1 MIMAAKRLLKS
12 SKRKAGRVP
21 SHKRSD
27 KVGRD
32 ELVVSLPIG
41 YAELLNDLKGRIR
54 SAQVRAALSVNR
66 ELVGL
71 YWQIGRSI
79 VERQR
84 DQLWGAKVIDRL
96 AEDLQREFPGER
108 GFSRGN
114 LFRMRNFYLAY
125 AAKKA
130 IVAQPARQ
138 LAKSI
143 VAQPVRQLENS
154 NLSQPVREIPWG
166 HNIVLIEKL
175 EQLDERLWY
184 AQQTTVQGW
193 SRAVLIHQ
201 IESSLYQRSGKAI
214 TNFAAT
220 LPAPASDLAP
230 QLIKD
235 PYNFDFLTLAP
246 DAQERDLEA
255 GLIEHLKKF
264 LLELGV
270 GFAFVGQQHHLEV
283 GGEDFYID
291 LLFYHL
297 KLRRYVVIDLKVEE
311 FKPEF
316 AGKMN
321 FYLSAIDDQFRNGD
335 DQSSIGLILCKTR
348 NRVIA
353 EYALRDTAEPVGAAT
368 CAAALPAALRAS
380 LPSPAELARELN
392 PPQPPDNQITKV

>member
-1 MIMAAKRLLKS
+1 MMAAKRAVKS
-12 SKRKAGRVP
+12 SKKEAGT
-21 SHKRSD
+21 
-27 KVGRD
+27 GRIAGVRRRAKSSPVILDDYARLLD
-32 ELVVSLPIG
+32 ELRT
-41 YAELLNDLKGRIR
+41 RIR
-54 SAQVRAALSVNR
+54 TAQVKAALSVNR
-66 ELVGL
+66 ELIDL
-71 YWQIGRSI
+71 YWQIGSSI
-79 VERQR
+79 VERQ
-84 DQLWGAKVIDRL
+84 QFEGWGKSIIDRL
-96 AEDLQREFPGER
+96 ARDIQQSFPGMP
-108 GFSRGN
+108 GFSPRN
-114 LFRMRNFYLAY
+114 IWRMRAFYLAW
-125 AAKKA
+125 
-130 IVAQPARQ
+130 RQ
-138 LAKSI
+138 A
-143 VAQPVRQLENS
+143 
-154 NLSQPVREIPWG
+154 NLSQTVTDSGTAILPRAVAELDEPILPRAVAEIPWG
-166 HNIVLIEKL
+166 HNIALMEKL
-175 EQLDERLWY
+175 ESPKERLWY
-184 AQQTTVQGW
+184 AEQSTVQGW
-193 SRAVLIHQ
+193 SRPVLVHQ
-201 IESSLYQRSGKAI
+201 IETGLYHRSGKAI

-220 LPAPASDLAP
+220 LPAPASDLAQ

-353 EYALRDTAEPVGAAT
+353 EYALRDTAKPMGVAT
-368 CAAALPAALRAS
+368 YAAALPAALRAS

-392 PPQPPDNQITKV
+392 PLPPDNQIIEV

>member
-1 MIMAAKRLLKS
+1 MIMAAKRLVKS
-12 SKRKAGRVP
+12 SKGKAGR
-21 SHKRSD
+21 
-27 KVGRD
+27 GRIAGAGASSAPKSEVALPDDYARLLD
-32 ELVVSLPIG
+32 EL
-41 YAELLNDLKGRIR
+41 KTRIR
-54 SAQVRAALSVNR
+54 NAQVKAALSVNR
-66 ELVGL
+66 ELIDL
-71 YWQIGRSI
+71 YWHIGGSI
-79 VERQR
+79 VERQ
-84 DQLWGAKVIDRL
+84 QSEGWGKSIIDRL
-96 AEDLQREFPGER
+96 AKDIQQSFPGML
-108 GFSRGN
+108 GFSPRN
-114 LFRMRNFYLAY
+114 IWRMSAFYLAW
-125 AAKKA
+125 
-130 IVAQPARQ
+130 RQ
-138 LAKSI
+138 A
-143 VAQPVRQLENS
+143 
-154 NLSQPVREIPWG
+154 NLSQAATDSDTAILPRAVAELNEPILPQAVAEIPWG
-166 HNIVLIEKL
+166 HNIALMEKL
-175 EQLDERLWY
+175 EYPTERLWY
-184 AQQTTVQGW
+184 AQQSIAQGW
-193 SRAVLIHQ
+193 SRAVLLHQ
-201 IESSLYQRSGKAI
+201 IETGLYHRSGKAI

-220 LPAPASDLAP
+220 LPAPASDLAQ

-235 PYNFDFLTLAP
+235 PYNFDFLSLAP
-246 DAQERDLEA
+246 DTQERDLEA

-353 EYALRDTAEPVGAAT
+353 EYALRDTAKPMDVAT
-368 CAAALPAALRAS
+368 YSAALPAALRAS

-392 PPQPPDNQITKV
+392 PPQPPDNQITEV